1 MPDAQNAQFPVSIP
15 ATHDPY
21 LVPVPFEP
29 FPRDEPGRPASARV
43 ANGART

>member
-1 MPDAQNAQFPVSIP
+1 MPDAQHALFTGSVP
-15 ATHDPY
+15 ATYDRY
-21 LVPVPFEP
+21 LVPVLFEP